1 VNKGKRVILKCHST
15 INKGEIR
22 FGRKVEEQFF
32 GEYDDDTSLCSK
44 CGETLRYTNVPD
56 KVTEKI
62 IFECQSCNH
71 IFIPKTLLMDI
82 TYRREESGFV

>member
-1 VNKGKRVILKCHST
+1 MS
-15 INKGEIR
+15 ES
-22 FGRKVEEQFF
+22 
-32 GEYDDDTSLCSK
+32 DDEGNSCPE
-44 CGETLRYTNVPD
+44 CEGTLRYTNVPD

-62 IFECQSCNH
+62 IFECQNCER